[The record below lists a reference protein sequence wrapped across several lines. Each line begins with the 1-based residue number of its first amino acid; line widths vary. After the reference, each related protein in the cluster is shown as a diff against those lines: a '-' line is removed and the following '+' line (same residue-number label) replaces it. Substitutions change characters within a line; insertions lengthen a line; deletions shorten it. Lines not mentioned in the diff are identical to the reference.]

1 MARPEKQDDDKR
13 ELVLRV
19 RVTAS
24 EKSQI
29 WQNAKNAGKTPSD
42 FLRGLA
48 VGAKPERTVP
58 TQDRELLLKLLAE
71 LNKNGSNLN
80 QIARALNRKQGGA
93 DDTHI
98 DELSLEYALRG
109 VDTLTR
115 YLMETLSL

>member
-29 WQNAKNAGKTPSD
+29 WQNAKSAGKTPSD

-48 VGAKPERTVP
+48 VNAKPDRTVP

-93 DDTHI
+93 DDPHF